1 MLSARNARHSV
12 FGILGFGRAPFGQH
26 VFIGKLKSDDMR
38 YLLLQTDTDSRFLA
52 RLRGAG
58 RRQWMATTKVITS
71 PSRRRFRRRAA
82 FGPARS
88 T

>member
-38 YLLLQTDTDSRFLA
+38 YILPLTDTRFFA
-52 RLRGAG
+52 RLRGTG
-58 RRQWMATTKVITS
+58 RRQWMASTKVITS
-71 PSRRRFRRRAA
+71 LSRRRFRRRAA